1 MWVEEGG
8 GGGGGFLKFFKKNFV
23 AQEII
28 ELNVSW
34 PSHFFGKCFMAPPV
48 DFSFLF
54 KAYL

>member
-1 MWVEEGG
+1 MGGGGG

-34 PSHFFGKCFMAPPV
+34 PSHFFGKCCMAPPV